1 MLCWDEELKL
11 KTEWPEDLNLFSLAL
26 LRESARDGSGLL
38 ENKIS
43 NPWRWPRYERARGP
57 ATYRG
62 VGPVPWGVVTVF
74 FRWTQFSQGFIFCF
88 ASVQFSCSIVSDSL
102 QPHVLQH
109 IRLPCSSPTPRACS
123 NSCPSSQWCHP
134 TISSSV
140 VPFCILLGCLYLSIE
155 AMMEP
160 REQTIRHFLL

>member
-43 NPWRWPRYERARGP
+43 NPWRWPGYERARGP

-88 ASVQFSCSIVSDSL
+88 ASVQFSCSVMSDSL
-102 QPHVLQH
+102 QPHELQH
-109 IRLPCSSPTPRACS
+109 HRPPCPSPTPSVYS
-123 NSCPSSQWCHP
+123 NSYPVSQLFTWGGQSIGVSASASVLP
-134 TISSSV
+134 VNTQDWSPLGWTGWIS
-140 VPFCILLGCLYLSIE
+140 L
-155 AMMEP
+155 
-160 REQTIRHFLL
+160 